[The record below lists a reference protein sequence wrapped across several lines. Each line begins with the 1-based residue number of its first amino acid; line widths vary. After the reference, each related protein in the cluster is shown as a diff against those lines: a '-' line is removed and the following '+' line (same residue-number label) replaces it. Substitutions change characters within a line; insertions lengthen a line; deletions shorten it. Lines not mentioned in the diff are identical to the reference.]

1 MPMKW
6 DDGAVAMLCGTIV
19 AILGTDGITQEQKD
33 AIVERMNSA
42 GYDVAWNGIS
52 DFYFTKKSIH
62 FYKMPRFEDIK
73 GDLFEAIWR
82 ATAPTFGPE
91 QQSAVITH
99 LKAKGIEMTWDAV
112 RAPGLHEDL
121 VAVLLKQDLVS
132 TENWKA
138 VLAGMHEAQYQFTW
152 RGFETIWDDRARSVL
167 LQAVMDVAPPSA
179 DQWESIMEKVQE
191 SGYSYTPKA
200 AFIVS
205 IINHSLFVVPKIP
218 FKMSGSRI
226 THRWDDKSDRDLL
239 IAVLAEL
246 APTPE
251 QMKNIVQRCHEA
263 GYTFTV
269 SAATQH
275 LQKLKK
281 KDPNGPGAAT
291 PSTPKGKKTAAS
303 ATGSAAK
310 STSKRGRKPAKKVLD
325 ADDDEE
331 DDFDA
336 SPSKKTKTEDKAEND
351 AKVDRV
357 KAEHVEE
364 DDAI

>member
-42 GYDVAWNGIS
+42 GYDVAWNGI
-52 DFYFTKKSIH
+52 
-62 FYKMPRFEDIK
+62 R
-73 GDLFEAIWR
+73 
-82 ATAPTFGPE
+82 
-91 QQSAVITH
+91 
-99 LKAKGIEMTWDAV
+99 
-112 RAPGLHEDL
+112 
-121 VAVLLKQDLVS
+121 
-132 TENWKA
+132 
-138 VLAGMHEAQYQFTW
+138 
-152 RGFETIWDDRARSVL
+152 
-167 LQAVMDVAPPSA
+167 
-179 DQWESIMEKVQE
+179 
-191 SGYSYTPKA
+191 
-200 AFIVS
+200 
-205 IINHSLFVVPKIP
+205 
-218 FKMSGSRI
+218 
-226 THRWDDKSDRDLL
+226 
-239 IAVLAEL
+239 
-246 APTPE
+246 
-251 QMKNIVQRCHEA
+251 
-263 GYTFTV
+263 
-269 SAATQH
+269 QH

-357 KAEHVEE
+357 KAE
-364 DDAI
+364 

>member
-1 MPMKW
+1 
-6 DDGAVAMLCGTIV
+6 
-19 AILGTDGITQEQKD
+19 
-33 AIVERMNSA
+33 
-42 GYDVAWNGIS
+42 
-52 DFYFTKKSIH
+52 
-62 FYKMPRFEDIK
+62 
-73 GDLFEAIWR
+73 
-82 ATAPTFGPE
+82 
-91 QQSAVITH
+91 
-99 LKAKGIEMTWDAV
+99 
-112 RAPGLHEDL
+112 
-121 VAVLLKQDLVS
+121 
-132 TENWKA
+132 
-138 VLAGMHEAQYQFTW
+138 
-152 RGFETIWDDRARSVL
+152 
-167 LQAVMDVAPPSA
+167 
-179 DQWESIMEKVQE
+179 
-191 SGYSYTPKA
+191 
-200 AFIVS
+200 
-205 IINHSLFVVPKIP
+205 
-218 FKMSGSRI
+218 MSGSRI

>member
-1 MPMKW
+1 
-6 DDGAVAMLCGTIV
+6 
-19 AILGTDGITQEQKD
+19 
-33 AIVERMNSA
+33 
-42 GYDVAWNGIS
+42 
-52 DFYFTKKSIH
+52 
-62 FYKMPRFEDIK
+62 MPRFEDIK

-91 QQSAVITH
+91 QQSAVMTH

-112 RAPGLHEDL
+112 R
-121 VAVLLKQDLVS
+121 
-132 TENWKA
+132 
-138 VLAGMHEAQYQFTW
+138 
-152 RGFETIWDDRARSVL
+152 
-167 LQAVMDVAPPSA
+167 
-179 DQWESIMEKVQE
+179 
-191 SGYSYTPKA
+191 
-200 AFIVS
+200 
-205 IINHSLFVVPKIP
+205 
-218 FKMSGSRI
+218 
-226 THRWDDKSDRDLL
+226 
-239 IAVLAEL
+239 
-246 APTPE
+246 
-251 QMKNIVQRCHEA
+251 
-263 GYTFTV
+263 
-269 SAATQH
+269 QH

>member
-42 GYDVAWNGIS
+42 GYDVAWNGI
-52 DFYFTKKSIH
+52 SIH

-200 AFIVS
+200 A
-205 IINHSLFVVPKIP
+205 L
-218 FKMSGSRI
+218 
-226 THRWDDKSDRDLL
+226 
-239 IAVLAEL
+239 
-246 APTPE
+246 
-251 QMKNIVQRCHEA
+251 
-263 GYTFTV
+263 
-269 SAATQH
+269 QH